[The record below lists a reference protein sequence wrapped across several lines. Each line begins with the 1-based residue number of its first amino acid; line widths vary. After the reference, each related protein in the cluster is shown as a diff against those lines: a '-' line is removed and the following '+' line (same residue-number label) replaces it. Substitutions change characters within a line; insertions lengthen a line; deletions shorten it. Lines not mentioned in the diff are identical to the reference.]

1 MTDWLLE
8 PFQYAF
14 FGRAMIA
21 GVLIGAM
28 CGALSV
34 FVVLRRM
41 SYIGHGL
48 AHSVLGGVAVGVAFG
63 LDLYVGAI
71 AATVVSA
78 LLIDRVT
85 RRRGLHAD
93 AAIGIVTTAI
103 FAIGV
108 GTLSVVP
115 TRINVEALLFGNIL
129 GVDRTDLWVATAVGA
144 AFLVLLFTLY
154 KRLVFTTF
162 DPEVAGV
169 HGVRTGS
176 VELLFSLI
184 TAAVVVAS
192 VRVLGVLLIA
202 AAVVIPAAVARLVAR
217 SFGATLWLATGIGTL
232 SSVVGLYASFYV
244 DVPSGPT
251 IVLTGA
257 SMFAIV
263 FALTAVTANAGRRR
277 ATRDHAGVDRSRTG
291 DGGAASSGPS
301 SSVIAPGGRPPV
313 SATRSHRYR

>member
-1 MTDWLLE
+1 MSAWLLE

-48 AHSVLGGVAVGVAFG
+48 AHSVVGGVAVGVAFG
-63 LDLYVGAI
+63 LDLYVGAV

-78 LLIDRVT
+78 VLIDRVG

-129 GVDRTDLWVATAVGA
+129 GVDRTDLWVAGGVGV
-144 AFLVLLFTLY
+144 AFLGLLVTLY

-169 HGVRTGS
+169 HGVRTELI
-176 VELLFSLI
+176 ELLFSLI

-202 AAVVIPAAVARLVAR
+202 AAVVIPAAIARLVTR
-217 SFGATLWLATGIGTL
+217 SFGATLWLATGIGTV
-232 SSVVGLYASFYV
+232 SSIVGLYGSFYV

-257 SMFAIV
+257 ALFVVV
-263 FALTAVTANAGRRR
+263 FGVTAVTANAGRRR
-277 ATRDHAGVDRSRTG
+277 VTREHAGDDGDRGGRGGRDGRGAGS
-291 DGGAASSGPS
+291 DGGPVPS
-301 SSVIAPGGRPPV
+301 SANRT
-313 SATRSHRYR
+313 AAHR

>member
-1 MTDWLLE
+1 MSAWLLE

-63 LDLYVGAI
+63 LDLYIGAI
-71 AATVVSA
+71 AATVLSA

-108 GTLSVVP
+108 ATLSIVP
-115 TRINVEALLFGNIL
+115 TRVNVEALLFGNIL
-129 GVDRTDLWVATAVGA
+129 GVDRTDLWVAAGVGTV
-144 AFLVLLFTLY
+144 FLALLVTLY

-169 HGVRTGS
+169 HGVRTG
-176 VELLFSLI
+176 VIELLFSLL

-217 SFGATLWLATGIGTL
+217 SFGATLWLATAIGTL
-232 SSVVGLYASFYV
+232 SSVVGLYASFHV

-257 SMFAIV
+257 LLFAVVFAI
-263 FALTAVTANAGRRR
+263 TAATANAGRRR
-277 ATRDHAGVDRSRTG
+277 AVRHHA
-291 DGGAASSGPS
+291 SGPS
-301 SSVIAPGGRPPV
+301 PQPGRDAITRPATVSVAPSDR
-313 SATRSHRYR
+313 

>member
-1 MTDWLLE
+1 MLTELFVE
-8 PFQYAF
+8 PFAYAF

-48 AHSVLGGVAVGVAFG
+48 AHSVLGGVAVGVALG
-63 LDLYVGAI
+63 ADLYVGAV

-108 GTLSVVP
+108 ATLSIVP
-115 TRINVEALLFGNIL
+115 TPINVEAMLFGNIL
-129 GVDRTDLWVATAVGA
+129 GVNTTDLWVAGGVGLAFAVV
-144 AFLVLLFTLY
+144 LVTLY

-162 DPEVAGV
+162 DPEVAEV
-169 HGVRTGS
+169 HGVRTGTI
-176 VELLFSLI
+176 ELVFSLS

-202 AAVVIPAAVARLVAR
+202 AAVVIPAAITRLTAR
-217 SFGATLWLATGIGTL
+217 SFGTTLVLSTLIGILA
-232 SSVVGLYASFYV
+232 SVVGLFGSFHV
-244 DVPSGPT
+244 NVPSGPT
-251 IVLTGA
+251 IVLAGSVA
-257 SMFAIV
+257 FAVV
-263 FALTAVTANAGRRR
+263 FGVTALTAQFRLGRARRSSAGPTAAAR
-277 ATRDHAGVDRSRTG
+277 ADSR
-291 DGGAASSGPS
+291 
-301 SSVIAPGGRPPV
+301 
-313 SATRSHRYR
+313 

>member
-1 MTDWLLE
+1 MLTELFVE
-8 PFQYAF
+8 PFHYAF
-14 FGRAMIA
+14 FGRAMLA

-48 AHSVLGGVAVGVAFG
+48 AHSVLGGVAVGVALG
-63 LDLYVGAI
+63 VDLYIGAV

-108 GTLSVVP
+108 ATLSIVP
-115 TRINVEALLFGNIL
+115 TPINVEAMLFGNIL
-129 GVDRTDLWVATAVGA
+129 GVNTTDLWVAAGVGL
-144 AFLVLLFTLY
+144 AFGVLLLTLY
-154 KRLVFTTF
+154 KRLVFVTF
-162 DPEVAGV
+162 DPEVAAV
-169 HGVRTGS
+169 HGVRTGTI
-176 VELLFSLI
+176 ELVFSLS

-202 AAVVIPAAVARLVAR
+202 AAVVIPAAIARMTAR
-217 SFGATLWLATGIGTL
+217 SFGVTLLASTAIGIL
-232 SSVVGLYASFYV
+232 ASVIGLFGSFHV
-244 DVPSGPT
+244 NVPSGPT
-251 IVLTGA
+251 IVLAGSIA
-257 SMFAIV
+257 FAAVFAI
-263 FALTAVTANAGRRR
+263 TAVTTRARLGRARRTDVPAEADADLAG
-277 ATRDHAGVDRSRTG
+277 
-291 DGGAASSGPS
+291 
-301 SSVIAPGGRPPV
+301 
-313 SATRSHRYR
+313 

>member
-1 MTDWLLE
+1 MLTELFIE
-8 PFQYAF
+8 PFDYAF

-48 AHSVLGGVAVGVAFG
+48 AHSVLGGVAVGVALG
-63 LDLYVGAI
+63 ADLYVGAI
-71 AATVVSA
+71 TATVVSA

-108 GTLSVVP
+108 ATLSIVP
-115 TRINVEALLFGNIL
+115 TPINVEAMLFGNIL
-129 GVDRTDLWVATAVGA
+129 GVDTTDLWVAAGVGTAFGIIVI
-144 AFLVLLFTLY
+144 TLY
-154 KRLVFTTF
+154 KRLVFATF
-162 DPEVAGV
+162 DPEVAEV
-169 HGVRTGS
+169 HGVRTGAI
-176 VELLFSLI
+176 ELVFSLS

-202 AAVVIPAAVARLVAR
+202 AAVVIPAAIARLTAR
-217 SFGATLWLATGIGTL
+217 SFGATLVLSTVIGILASVIGL
-232 SSVVGLYASFYV
+232 FGSFHV
-244 DVPSGPT
+244 NVPSGPT
-251 IVLTGA
+251 IVLAGSA
-257 SMFAIV
+257 AFVVV
-263 FALTAVTANAGRRR
+263 FAVTAVAARLRLGRARR
-277 ATRDHAGVDRSRTG
+277 AVPVAVAGG
-291 DGGAASSGPS
+291 
-301 SSVIAPGGRPPV
+301 PGGE
-313 SATRSHRYR
+313 A

>member
-1 MTDWLLE
+1 VTELLVE
-8 PFQYAF
+8 PFGFAF
-14 FGRAMIA
+14 FTRAMVA

-48 AHSVLGGVAVGVAFG
+48 AHSVLGGVAVGVALG
-63 LDLYVGAI
+63 ADLYVGAI

-85 RRRGLHAD
+85 RRRQLHAD

-103 FAIGV
+103 FAVGV
-108 GTLSVVP
+108 ATLSVVP
-115 TRINVEALLFGNIL
+115 TRINVEAVLFGNIL
-129 GVDRTDLWVATAVGA
+129 GVDTLDLWVAGGVGL
-144 AFLVLLFTLY
+144 AFVVVLFTLY
-154 KRLVFTTF
+154 KRLVLTTF

-169 HGVRTGS
+169 HGVRTGA
-176 VELLFSLI
+176 VELVFSLS

-202 AAVVIPAAVARLVAR
+202 AAVVIPAAVARLVTN
-217 SFGATLWLATGIGTL
+217 SFATTLVVATTLGIV
-232 SSVVGLYASFYV
+232 SSIVGLYASFHV

-257 SMFAIV
+257 LV
-263 FALTAVTANAGRRR
+263 FAVTFAVTASLARLRLGRARR
-277 ATRDHAGVDRSRTG
+277 P
-291 DGGAASSGPS
+291 GP
-301 SSVIAPGGRPPV
+301 PLRPETV
-313 SATRSHRYR
+313 ARR

>member
-1 MTDWLLE
+1 VSAWLLE

-14 FGRAMIA
+14 FGRAMVA

-63 LDLYVGAI
+63 LDLYVGAV
-71 AATVVSA
+71 AATVLSA

-108 GTLSVVP
+108 GTLSIVP

-129 GVDRTDLWVATAVGA
+129 GVDRTDLLVAAGVGA
-144 AFLVLLFTLY
+144 VFLVVLFGLY

-169 HGVRTGS
+169 HGVPTGLI
-176 VELLFSLI
+176 ELMFSLI

-202 AAVVIPAAVARLVAR
+202 AAVVIPAAIARLVAR
-217 SFGATLWLATGIGTL
+217 SFGATLWLATGIGTV
-232 SSVVGLYASFYV
+232 SSVVGLYGSFYV

-257 SMFAIV
+257 LLFVMV
-263 FALTAVTANAGRRR
+263 FGVTALTANAGRRR
-277 ATRDHAGVDRSRTG
+277 ATRHHADGDRSDVDRPGAGSAAAASPL
-291 DGGAASSGPS
+291 GGAVADRG
-301 SSVIAPGGRPPV
+301 APV
-313 SATRSHRYR
+313 SVMPSDR